1 MSIPQLSGAQIKVYA
16 KFVWVWAQASLKIA
30 ITTFS
35 DKVKSQEAKSTV
47 KQIIYLKISFRKE
60 LDSKNRVS

>member
-16 KFVWVWAQASLKIA
+16 KFVWVWAQAQASLKIA

-35 DKVKSQEAKSTV
+35 DKVKSQEAKSIV
-47 KQIIYLKISFRKE
+47 KQIISAKNWIK
-60 LDSKNRVS
+60 KNRVS